1 MPAPLTTSYWPAE
14 QADVESDLTVGA
26 ALALAASRWPDRL
39 ALVEGVI
46 LDSPRSWTYAQ
57 LYEASKRTAIAL
69 LKRFA
74 PGEHVAVWASNRPE
88 WLLLQ
93 FGAAIAGLTL
103 VTVNPAYGPAEL
115 EYVLRQSRAC
125 GLFVEPVV
133 GRRDLAEIA
142 QTVVKALPFVRET
155 ISIEATDFLLDDGD
169 ADVLLPPDVD
179 ADAPAQ
185 IQYTSG
191 TTGSPKGALLT
202 HRGLT
207 LNGVLYA
214 HTIGAQAS
222 DVWINPKPLFH
233 TAGCGLVTLG
243 ALQTGGT
250 HVLPVSFDADLMLDL
265 FERYEG
271 TILLSVPTMLIRILE
286 AQRQRGRRVST
297 WRLATLGGA
306 PVPPELVRRAQEE
319 LDVSVAIGFGQ
330 TESSPYITHTLPSDP
345 NPVWAQTVGRP
356 LPLIE
361 VKIANSSN
369 GEPVPIGEQGEI
381 CTRSDCVML
390 EYFDDPEGTA
400 IALDKQRWLHTG
412 DTGTMDAQG
421 YIRVDGRLK
430 DMIIRGGENIYP
442 REIEDVLF
450 THDAVVNVSVVGV
463 PDAEWGETVAAF
475 VQLRPGYGADET
487 ELENFCRAHIARYKV
502 PGQWVFVSEFPQTTS
517 GKVQKFVLRDRYLAE
532 HDQVGAPDSSAG
544 ES

>member
-1 MPAPLTTSYWPAE
+1 MRVPLTVSYWPAE
-14 QADVESDLTVGA
+14 QAAVEADLTVGA
-26 ALALAASRWPDRL
+26 ALALAAKRWPDRL

-46 LDSPRSWTYAQ
+46 VDSPRSWTYAQ
-57 LYEASKRTAIAL
+57 LYEASKRAADAL
-69 LKRFA
+69 LRRFA
-74 PGEHVAVWASNRPE
+74 PAEHVAVWASNRPE

-103 VTVNPAYGPAEL
+103 VTVNPAYGPNEL

-133 GRRDLAEIA
+133 RRRELAEIA
-142 QTVVKALPFVRET
+142 QTVVKALPLVRET
-155 ISIEATDFLLDDGD
+155 ISIEDMHFLLNDDH
-169 ADVLLPPDVD
+169 ADVLSLPSVG
-179 ADAPAQ
+179 ADAPVQ

-191 TTGSPKGALLT
+191 TTGFPKGALLA

-214 HTIGAQAS
+214 HTIGARPG
-222 DVWINPKPLFH
+222 DVWINPMPLFH

-250 HVLPVSFDADLMLDL
+250 HVLPPTFDADLMLDL
-265 FERYEG
+265 FERYDG
-271 TILLSVPTMLIRILE
+271 TILLSVPTMLIRIIE
-286 AQRQRGRRVST
+286 AQRHRPRRVST

-361 VKIANSSN
+361 VKIADSSN
-369 GEPVPIGEQGEI
+369 GEPVPVGEHGEI

-400 IALDKQRWLHTG
+400 IAIDNERWLHTG
-412 DTGTMDAQG
+412 DTGTMDAEG

-430 DMIIRGGENIYP
+430 DLIIRGGENIYP
-442 REIEDVLF
+442 REIEDMLF
-450 THDAVVNVSVVGV
+450 THDSVVNVSVVGV
-463 PDAEWGETVAAF
+463 PDEEWGETVAAF
-475 VQLRPGYGADET
+475 VQLRPGHSADEK
-487 ELENFCRAHIARYKV
+487 ELESFCRARIAGYKV

-532 HDQVGAPDSSAG
+532 HNRVVAPDRSAG